1 MAEEPL
7 RETEMAEKIARP
19 VLLAAVLGSGLA
31 LGGAG
36 LAFASAGP
44 IDQVKPMS
52 THITSTPTI
61 TTTLYPP
68 SPTVTVEE
76 VEIEDPS
83 TEIEDEDDFDRDT
96 DTSFQR
102 NQSFVNVEVDDRV
115 PRDFV
120 HHYRSPEARELPFTG
135 APVST
140 LAAAGAGLLII
151 GAAGTIIAVRRRRTA
166 SAK

>member
-1 MAEEPL
+1 
-7 RETEMAEKIARP
+7 MAEKIARP

-31 LGGAG
+31 LGSAG
-36 LAFASAGP
+36 LAFASAAP
-44 IDQVKPMS
+44 IEQVRVARDP
-52 THITSTPTI
+52 ITPTPTI
-61 TTTLYPP
+61 TTITPR
-68 SPTVTVEE
+68 PTVTTTIYPPTPTVSEQE
-76 VEIEDPS
+76 VEFDDRKF
-83 TEIEDEDDFDRDT
+83 EDEDDFDRDT

-115 PRDFV
+115 PEDFE
-120 HHYRSPEARELPFTG
+120 HHYRSPAARELPFTG